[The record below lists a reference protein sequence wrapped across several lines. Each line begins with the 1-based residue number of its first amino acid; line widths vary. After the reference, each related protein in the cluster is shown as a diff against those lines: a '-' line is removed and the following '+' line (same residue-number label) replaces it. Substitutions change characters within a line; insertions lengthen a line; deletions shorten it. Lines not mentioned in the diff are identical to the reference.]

1 MPSLFR
7 RLKGDGNFPSGRT
20 YTIQYCNITKPVTLE
35 ELSPCS
41 PELQSIK
48 TPIVI
53 LNVLLSTGCEPG
65 PVLNILHVLTLFS
78 LANISLR

>member
-1 MPSLFR
+1 MPSLFHH
-7 RLKGDGNFPSGRT
+7 LKGDGNFPSGRT
-20 YTIQYCNITKPVTLE
+20 YTIQYCNITEPVTLE
-35 ELSPCS
+35 ELRPCS
-41 PELQSIK
+41 SELQSIK
-48 TPIVI
+48 TPIVT